1 MEQELRKQAIER
13 HLKGESPKSIYR
25 DLDRSKNWFFK
36 WLKRYQSGEPN
47 WYEDQ
52 SRAPR
57 KRPKA
62 IGETDRKRIIETRLQ
77 LESQKYAQTGPSAI
91 KWELTKAGQ
100 PLPSDSTIKRVLRQE
115 GLIKKN
121 SIRPQRGR
129 VSLFQ
134 GSLRH

>member
-1 MEQELRKQAIER
+1 MEQNLRKQAIVR
-13 HLKGESPKSIYR
+13 YLKGESPKSIYK
-25 DLDRSKNWFFK
+25 DLGRSKNWFFK
-36 WLKRYQSGEPN
+36 WLKRYQSGQTN

-52 SRAPR
+52 SRAPV

-62 IGETDRKRIIETRLQ
+62 ISDIDRKRIIETRLH

-91 KWELTKAGQ
+91 KWELTKAGHK
-100 PLPSDSTIKRVLRQE
+100 LPSDSTIKRVLRQE

-121 SIRPQRGR
+121 SIRSPRGR